1 MGVNRPCVRSNNS
14 CLLVPHS
21 GWKLA
26 GMQTTVS
33 PNVFNASS
41 EDMPAMIAALLH
53 ELTTLRAEVRALTE
67 IVRGRVSKPKF
78 DSFSM
83 AITNKAFEETQ
94 EQMNNFGIKIQLV
107 PKS

>member
-1 MGVNRPCVRSNNS
+1 
-14 CLLVPHS
+14 
-21 GWKLA
+21 
-26 GMQTTVS
+26 MQTTVS

-94 EQMNNFGIKIQLV
+94 EQMNNFGIKIQLG